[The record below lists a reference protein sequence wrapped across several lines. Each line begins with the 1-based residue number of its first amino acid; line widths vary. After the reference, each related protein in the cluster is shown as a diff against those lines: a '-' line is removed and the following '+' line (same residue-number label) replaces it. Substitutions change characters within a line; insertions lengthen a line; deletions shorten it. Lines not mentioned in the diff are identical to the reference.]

1 MPTSQ
6 IVGSQTLESMLVEAS
21 TMISSDIY
29 RRSVDTSVWLK
40 LIQQEAWPEGM
51 GDTISV
57 LTYER
62 TLPTT
67 NNVWSTLSV
76 DVLGASDSSR
86 AFVPSASRIEV
97 AQTLRSY
104 GLQKTAVESM
114 NILMEDALFSF
125 RMQEQLKSIYDNLVD
140 NVAYL
145 WQKRYR
151 DEYRR
156 LCGHKVI
163 AAYTN
168 SRILWDTAGADY
180 PQDILATV
188 GAGGVSL
195 ATRANENIGT
205 LTQGLLNVLYLQLIR
220 EGGGNKPMGR
230 ENGRPIFTL
239 VCSPE
244 ASDGLI
250 RLNAGTRDDFRYSS
264 SVNDLL
270 KPLGVERSFRGFY
283 HLNDVQ
289 IPRYNLVLA
298 APTITTLRV
307 DSFDAVSRTGVI
319 TTTGAASLDYLVP
332 GQKFSVTTATANQ
345 GGLVT
350 RGVILSKA
358 QAQGAGTFTFFAE
371 AATAASGAGTL
382 PTWVTLDRDFTT
394 AVTKCFTEVPFYV
407 PDSSHTPGPF
417 ATGQGGSNRKR
428 AIVNPEYASATYEEA
443 FILHPE
449 VMKSLIP
456 RPLTSPG
463 GNTKFDPVSY
473 RGDFRFL
480 NIPDRTLNPD
490 GNYGFFRG
498 VLASGSKPCRP
509 EFGYAIMF
517 QRADMAGVFQRP
529 TETLVAA
536 SSGLVETLGA
546 AVTGDAQA

>member
-1 MPTSQ
+1 
-6 IVGSQTLESMLVEAS
+6 
-21 TMISSDIY
+21 MISSDIY

-76 DVLGASDSSR
+76 DVAGGAST
-86 AFVPSASRIEV
+86 AFVPAATRIEV

-163 AAYTN
+163 ATYNNAGV
-168 SRILWDTAGADY
+168 LWDTSGADY
-180 PQDILATV
+180 PQDIDV
-188 GAGGVSL
+188 AGVTA
-195 ATRANENIGT
+195 ATRVNTRIGT

-264 SVNDLL
+264 SVNELL

-289 IPRYNLVLA
+289 IPRYNLVTA
-298 APTITTLRV
+298 APSITNLHV
-307 DSFDAVSRTGVI
+307 SAWDSVSRTGTI
-319 TTTGAASLDYLVP
+319 TVTGASSLDNIVP
-332 GQKFSVTTATANQ
+332 GQKFNVLTFA
-345 GGLVT
+345 GGAVSK
-350 RGVILSKA
+350 GVVLSKSA
-358 QAQGAGTFTFFAE
+358 ATGAGTFTFFAE
-371 AATAASGAGTL
+371 SATTGSATAISTN
-382 PTWVTLDRDFTT
+382 WNTLDRDFTT
-394 AVTKCFTEVPFYV
+394 VITKGFAEVPFYV

-417 ATGQGGSNRKR
+417 ASGQGGSNRKR
-428 AIVNPEYASATYEEA
+428 GIVNPEYSAATYEEA
-443 FILHPE
+443 FILHPD

-473 RGDFRFL
+473 RGDYRFL
-480 NIPDRTLNPD
+480 NIPHRTDNPD

-498 VLASGSKPCRP
+498 VLASGSKPGRP
-509 EFGYAIMF
+509 EFGYSIIF
-517 QRADMAGVFQRP
+517 QRTDMAGVYQLP
-529 TETLVAA
+529 TAAMVAT
-536 SSGLVETLGA
+536 SSALVETLGA
-546 AVTGDAQA
+546 AVGTDGQA

>member
-1 MPTSQ
+1 
-6 IVGSQTLESMLVEAS
+6 
-21 TMISSDIY
+21 MISSDIY

-76 DVLGASDSSR
+76 DVAGGAST
-86 AFVPSASRIEV
+86 AFVPQATRIEV

-168 SRILWDTAGADY
+168 SGILWDTAGADY
-180 PQDILATV
+180 PTDILATT
-188 GAGGVSL
+188 GSGGVNL

-264 SVNDLL
+264 SVNELL

-289 IPRYNLVLA
+289 VPRYNLVLA

-319 TTTGAASLDYLVP
+319 TTTGTASLDYLVP
-332 GQKFSVTTATANQ
+332 GQKFNVTTATANQ

-350 RGVILSKA
+350 KGVILSKSG
-358 QAQGAGTFTFFAE
+358 AQGAGTFTFFAE
-371 AATAASGAGTL
+371 SATAASGAGTA

-394 AVTKCFTEVPFYV
+394 TMTKGFTEVPFYV

-428 AIVNPEYASATYEEA
+428 GIVNPEYSAATYEEA
-443 FILHPE
+443 FILHPD

-456 RPLTSPG
+456 RPPTSPG

-473 RGDFRFL
+473 RGDYRFL
-480 NIPDRTLNPD
+480 NIPDRTINPD

-498 VLASGSKPCRP
+498 VLASGSKPGRP
-509 EFGYAIMF
+509 EFGYSIMF

-529 TETLVAA
+529 SAALVAA